1 MQRNWRSLIKPT
13 KIEVDEKSHTPF
25 YGEFDCQPLEKGF
38 GITLGNALR
47 RVLLSSIYGAAIVSV
62 RFDGVLHEFSTIPGV
77 KEDVTIIIL
86 NLKGYVSSFMGR
98 APRLS
103 QLMHRKRVW

>member
-1 MQRNWRSLIKPT
+1 MQRNWRSLIKPK
-13 KIEVDEKSHTPF
+13 KIEVDEKSRTSF

-86 NLKGYVSSFMGR
+86 NLKFNYSFIK
-98 APRLS
+98 RLS
-103 QLMHRKRVW
+103 LKTVICFQEFL